1 MIGRVYFQGMYFKL
15 NKSYDLFDFCK
26 LSTLGE
32 CVRYYDKYI
41 FRSYKG
47 VIAAYANDFNNWYYI

>member
-26 LSTLGE
+26 LSVLGE
-32 CVRYYDKYI
+32 CIRYYDKYI
-41 FRSYKG
+41 FRSDKG
-47 VIAAYANDFNNWYYI
+47 VIAAYVNDFNNWYYI

>member
-26 LSTLGE
+26 LSVLGE
-32 CVRYYDKYI
+32 CIRHYDKYI
-41 FRSYKG
+41 FCSDKG
-47 VIAAYANDFNNWYYI
+47 VIAAYANDFDNWYLI